1 MLVNN
6 CFTGISPQEWMNP
19 VVVQLFDVMRALSYA
34 FLSGIPDQTLDNIAS
49 KDVETNFYLFSF

>member
-1 MLVNN
+1 
-6 CFTGISPQEWMNP
+6 MNP